1 MRHRAFTLM
10 ELLVVITILALLMT
24 LSVSVLS
31 GVRQRA
37 RTVACRA
44 NIRSLLMSLQQ
55 YDAAHGMLPYG
66 FDFEKGRES
75 PRGYMGD
82 ARYELPG
89 WWWYHFAGVVSDRSQ
104 EVLKVLR
111 CPSSRL
117 DDPML
122 DRDPLCGKYGVNR
135 ALCKGSPDWA
145 RSVYKKNFVGR
156 PLSLDDLGRPGS
168 TLLLADSGY
177 SLICWWNASAEPP
190 VTFNEEHYIEDTAYV
205 PGLAINKDK
214 YLRPGQ
220 TTDAIGG
227 RHPSKTVNVGFADG
241 HAELKP
247 AGELLV
253 EKVADGQYTN
263 TFLWQGR

>member
-1 MRHRAFTLM
+1 MRHRAFTLT

-37 RTVACRA
+37 RTVACGA
-44 NIRSLLMSLQQ
+44 NIRQLGLGLRQ
-55 YDAAHGMLPYG
+55 YDDVYQTFPHG
-66 FDFEKGRES
+66 FDFKGGCKA
-75 PRGYMGD
+75 PGGWMGD

-89 WWWYHFAGVVSDRSQ
+89 WWWYHFTGVVSERSQ
-104 EVLKVLR
+104 EMVKLLQ

-145 RSVYKKNFVGR
+145 RSLYKKDFVGR

-168 TLLLADSGY
+168 TLLVADSGY
-177 SLICWWNASAEPP
+177 SLICWWNATAEPP
-190 VTFNEEHYIEDTAYV
+190 VTFNEEHYIEDTSYV

-220 TTDAIGG
+220 TADAIGG
-227 RHPSKTVNVGFADG
+227 RHPNKTVNVGFADG

-253 EKVADGQYTN
+253 EKAPDGQYTN
-263 TFLWQGR
+263 TLLWQGR